1 MAVCELS
8 ERNESSLEISIVLY
22 DQIMSDL
29 TFPLL
34 TRVVNGIGQQSAL
47 EMVYVNFRK
56 TVSKISL
63 GVLWAIH

>member
-8 ERNESSLEISIVLY
+8 ERNERSLEISIVLY
-22 DQIMSDL
+22 NQMSDL

-34 TRVVNGIGQQSAL
+34 TRVLNGIGQQTAL

-56 TVSKISL
+56 TVTKISL
-63 GVLWAIH
+63 DVLWAIH

>member
-8 ERNESSLEISIVLY
+8 ERNERSLEISIVLY
-22 DQIMSDL
+22 NQMSNL

-34 TRVVNGIGQQSAL
+34 TRVLNGIGQQTAL

-56 TVSKISL
+56 TVTKISL
-63 GVLWAIH
+63 DVLWAIH

>member
-8 ERNESSLEISIVLY
+8 ERNECSLEISIVLY
-22 DQIMSDL
+22 NQMSNL

-34 TRVVNGIGQQSAL
+34 TRVLNGIGQQTAL

-56 TVSKISL
+56 TVTKISL
-63 GVLWAIH
+63 DVLWAIH

>member
-8 ERNESSLEISIVLY
+8 ERNERSLEISIVLY
-22 DQIMSDL
+22 NQMSDH

-34 TRVVNGIGQQSAL
+34 TRVLNGIGQQTAL

-56 TVSKISL
+56 TVTKISL
-63 GVLWAIH
+63 DVLWAIH